1 MGEDVPDGGDVA
13 VFDVDGAEQEGDA
26 EGEGVEL
33 DDGKRDEQP
42 REAGGDAVDEGEDD
56 DDAEVDGE
64 VDEGG
69 GGGGNDDDVFREA
82 DFAEK
87 VAAGDDGLDALAGAF
102 GEEVPEDGAGQE
114 VDGVVG
120 DVGAEAEELG
130 ENEVEDGEHEERAK
144 DGPEVAED
152 GPLIAELEVGLD
164 ELL

>member
-1 MGEDVPDGGDVA
+1 MGEDVPDRGDVA
-13 VFDVDGAEQEGDA
+13 IFDVDGAEQEGDA

-33 DDGKRDEQP
+33 NDGERDEQP

-82 DFAEK
+82 DLAEE
-87 VAAGDDGLDALAGAF
+87 VAAVDDGLDALAGTF

-114 VDGVVG
+114 IDGVVG
-120 DVGAEAEELG
+120 DVVAETQELSKD
-130 ENEVEDGEHEERAK
+130 EIEDGEHQEWTE
-144 DGPEVAED
+144 DGPEVAKKR
-152 GPLIAELEVGLD
+152 PLIAELEIGFD